1 MAELRETTPQER
13 RALSMSVRRA
23 AKLGGG
29 AASVQHMTRVGEADL
44 SRYGAP
50 EQDDR
55 HCPIDVAV
63 DLDRMAG
70 GPVVVAAMAT
80 LLGYRLVAEARPANG
95 DLCLREIARIG
106 SESAEVVAAILHA
119 MADGTLCEADR
130 RRINMEIEEACRV
143 LRSVQGRLGTIG
155 IVVKNNA
162 GGDFP

>member
-55 HCPIDVAV
+55 HCPVDVAI

-70 GPVVVAAMAT
+70 SPVIVAAMAS
-80 LLGYRLVAEARPANG
+80 LLGYRLVAEARAPGAEM
-95 DLCLREIARIG
+95 CLREVARI
-106 SESAEVVAAILHA
+106 STESSEVVAAVLDA
-119 MADGTLCEADR
+119 MADGKLCEADR

-143 LRSVQGRLGTIG
+143 LRSVQGRLGALG
-155 IVVKNNA
+155 QNGEGA
-162 GGDFP
+162 

>member
-13 RALSMSVRRA
+13 RALSLSVKRA

-50 EQDDR
+50 DQDDR

-63 DLDRMAG
+63 ELDRMAG
-70 GPVVVAAMAT
+70 GPVIVAAMASM
-80 LLGYRLVAEARPANG
+80 LGYRLVAEARGAG
-95 DLCLREIARIG
+95 ADLCLREVGRIT
-106 SESAEVVAAILHA
+106 SESAEVVSAILDA
-119 MADGTLCEADR
+119 MSDGRLCEADR

-143 LRSVQGRLGTIG
+143 LRTVQARMGAMPAD
-155 IVVKNNA
+155 KPA
-162 GGDFP
+162 GSLEDRP